1 MNFAVSLSG
10 VIKSSLLLKSREI
23 KVVNQWSTPL
33 TPIVNNLTWSYVT
46 ASKKWCEKSNP
57 KIRSNKG
64 DQTAL

>member
-1 MNFAVSLSG
+1 MSQSLNQIFYKDAWMNFAVSLSG

-46 ASKKWCEKSNP
+46 ASKK
-57 KIRSNKG
+57 
-64 DQTAL
+64 